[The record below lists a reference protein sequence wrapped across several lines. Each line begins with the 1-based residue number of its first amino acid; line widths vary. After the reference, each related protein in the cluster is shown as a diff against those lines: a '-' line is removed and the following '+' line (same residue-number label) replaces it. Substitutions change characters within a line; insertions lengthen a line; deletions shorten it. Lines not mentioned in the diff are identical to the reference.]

1 MKQKESE
8 HSPAGGVHS
17 PHHHPNHSPLHHAA
31 HPKKEEME
39 GMRLKRKMQKAMA
52 LVDYYNS
59 LGEREI
65 SGEGEL
71 KEVKS
76 KMMFTQ
82 KEILRLCL
90 ESKKIIKDAELRNR
104 AVYK

>member
-1 MKQKESE
+1 MKQKASE
-8 HSPAGGVHS
+8 HGPAGEAHS
-17 PHHHPNHSPLHHAA
+17 PHHHPHPAEHHTA

-52 LVDYYNS
+52 LVDYYSS
-59 LGEREI
+59 LGGREI
-65 SGEGEL
+65 SGDGEL
-71 KEVKS
+71 REVKS
-76 KMMFTQ
+76 KMIFTQ

-104 AVYK
+104 AVAK